1 MEKEGPSRALV
12 VFGSESGTAEK
23 AIKELAAQW
32 KAAGNWQVVDVID
45 GNAAAKQG
53 LETLAANH
61 DAIVVA
67 TSSFRQGDAPYN
79 YDDFLGALYRATF
92 KAESPFQ
99 GCQHAVLGFGD
110 SHFDTY
116 MNCPRL
122 TDKLMGA
129 LGSKRMLARV
139 EVDENETLTGDEA
152 VAKWAKDVVAAFS
165 KTCKADVCDWTVPE
179 DQILDKKSDLVGSS
193 GGGVA
198 GPLVALGV
206 AGAAAAYYYM
216 YLM

>member
-1 MEKEGPSRALV
+1 MSKV
-12 VFGSESGTAEK
+12 VCIHGTESGGSERHAKRLSKTWPKANFDQSKDFMSGNDAASVGLE
-23 AIKELAAQW
+23 ALAA
-32 KAAGNWQVVDVID
+32 KYDAFVIVCSSYGDGDPPSNFENFLRLLYTSDEGVLAG
-45 GNAAAKQG
+45 KQ
-53 LETLAANH
+53 H
-61 DAIVVA
+61 
-67 TSSFRQGDAPYN
+67 
-79 YDDFLGALYRATF
+79 
-92 KAESPFQ
+92 
-99 GCQHAVLGFGD
+99 CVLGYGSTDYETFQ
-110 SHFDTY
+110 
-116 MNCPRL
+116 NCPRL

-165 KTCKADVCDWTVPE
+165 KTCKSDVCDWTVPE